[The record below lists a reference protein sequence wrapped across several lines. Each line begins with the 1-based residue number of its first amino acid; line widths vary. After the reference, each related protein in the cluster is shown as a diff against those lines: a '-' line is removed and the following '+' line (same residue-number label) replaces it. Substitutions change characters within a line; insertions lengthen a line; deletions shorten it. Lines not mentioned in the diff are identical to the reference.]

1 MVTKAV
7 AANNR
12 RHTYKNYLDTIG
24 VAAGSILI
32 GAGLDLQLGI
42 IIMPG
47 IALFV
52 ISCGHWIGR
61 NP

>member
-1 MVTKAV
+1 MLTDVV

-12 RHTYKNYLDTIG
+12 RHIYKNYLDAIGLTIG
-24 VAAGSILI
+24 STLI
-32 GAGLDLQLGI
+32 GAGIDLQLGI
-42 IIMPG
+42 MIMPG